1 MTSPFEGDD
10 YQGSSTED
18 RQNNFELVW
27 IAELLFFHSVEMSL
41 ISSHI
46 INHFKFGRRC
56 VLYISKTVEFSV
68 MMMKISGLQPAF
80 KMSFLNNET
89 SESSPG
95 KFNED
100 QD

>member
-1 MTSPFEGDD
+1 
-10 YQGSSTED
+10 
-18 RQNNFELVW
+18 
-27 IAELLFFHSVEMSL
+27 
-41 ISSHI
+41 
-46 INHFKFGRRC
+46 
-56 VLYISKTVEFSV
+56 

-100 QD
+100 QDWGSYMD